1 MRCPRCGEPV
11 SQFAAGC
18 AICGADLE
26 AARAARPERRMPAVS
41 VPRGRLPRDWWMLP
55 VSRVL
60 ALAFPLAGALLGGFA
75 AQALDLSGEWG
86 MRNAFVAVADGAV
99 AVLLIPSLRSGAAR
113 RLWVVSA

>member
-26 AARAARPERRMPAVS
+26 AAQAARPERRMPAVS

-55 VSRVL
+55 VSALL
-60 ALAFPLAGALLGGFA
+60 ALAFPLAGALLAGFA
-75 AQALDLSGEWG
+75 ARQRDLSGERG
-86 MRNAFVAVADGAV
+86 MRNAFVAVAVAAV
-99 AVLLIPSLRSGAAR
+99 AVLLIPSLRFGAAR
-113 RLWVVSA
+113 LLYGV